1 MSVVTEIL
9 AYGVRGSVKGKKF
22 TALVA
27 KDGRYHL
34 HSEVLA
40 RSLGVPLNCAATKVY
55 AWTLDEAAALVR
67 SGGFHLRV
75 TNRETGQTNKR
86 KASELTIVEK

>member
-1 MSVVTEIL
+1 MPVVIEIC

-22 TALVA
+22 TATA
-27 KDGRYHL
+27 TDGRYHL
-34 HSEVLA
+34 HSEALA
-40 RSLGVPLNCAATKVY
+40 KSLGVPLNCSATKVY
-55 AWTLDEAAALVR
+55 ARTLDETAALVR

-86 KASELTIVEK
+86 KASELKIVEK